1 MPKVGIANKVLT
13 EMSKIVFAL
22 APMVLSG
29 FVLFQSQ
36 SAFAQDTNVPKNNAE
51 CAQAVADA
59 KAAREN
65 EPDIGPKAG
74 KIFADVVELAEKRC
88 EQKEFVYAAELLNL
102 ARGMVASE

>member
-1 MPKVGIANKVLT
+1 
-13 EMSKIVFAL
+13 MSKIVFAL
-22 APMVLSG
+22 APMVLGG
-29 FVLFQSQ
+29 FMLFQSK
-36 SAFAQDTNVPKNNAE
+36 SVFAQDPNFPKSNAE

-74 KIFADVVELAEKRC
+74 KIFDDVVELAAKRC
-88 EQKEFVYAAELLNL
+88 EQKEFVYAGELLNL